1 MRVYWGPVL
10 AGVVA
15 GFVVGSVLGLLIS
28 GLLPDGATRQA
39 LLVLLSFLIELGA
52 GFVAGRFS
60 PDSEA
65 LNGGQSA
72 LLLYLVASIIALTSG
87 ANLLVLIVGAA
98 LALAIGTMGGVLA
111 AAVDREPRNKDTC
124 AGG

>member
-1 MRVYWGPVL
+1 MRLYWGPVL
-10 AGVVA
+10 TGVVA
-15 GFVVGSVLGLLIS
+15 GFVIGSVLGLVITGFLNDSEGRDI
-28 GLLPDGATRQA
+28 
-39 LLVLLSFLIELGA
+39 LLVLLSFVIEFGA

-65 LNGGQSA
+65 LNGSQSA

-87 ANLLVLIVGAA
+87 ANLIVLIIGAA

-111 AAVDREPRNKDTC
+111 MAAEQD
-124 AGG
+124 